1 MADTLSLRIVAPDPP
16 ARKRR
21 RKFSPLVVDAKRL
34 AKLLCV
40 GLRTIRTLDA
50 AGKIPR
56 PIRLAGV
63 RWRVREIRA
72 WLEAGAPNRDEWEA
86 RIAAS
91 RLK

>member
-1 MADTLSLRIVAPDPP
+1 MADVLPLRIAAPVPP
-16 ARKRR
+16 PRKRR

-40 GLRTIRTLDA
+40 GLRTIRTMDA

-63 RWRVREIRA
+63 RWKVREIRD
-72 WLEAGAPNRDEWEA
+72 WIDAGAPTRDEWEE
-86 RIAAS
+86 RTAS